1 MKTYRVAIGLAL
13 LLVGLSG
20 SALADGA
27 SAVHAVGERWAAAW
41 SRQDLKTV
49 MSLYAPDAVFMP
61 QSGERWSGVAEIR
74 THFAPMLPKY
84 KADLHLRSVRVES
97 SGALAFDSGTYTE
110 TIVEVGKKKAAPM
123 RFRGNYLFVLRR
135 DAAGHWRLIE
145 QTWTALGSAA
155 L

>member
-1 MKTYRVAIGLAL
+1 MKTGVAAIGLVLMIA
-13 LLVGLSG
+13 GASG
-20 SALADGA
+20 PALADGA

-41 SRQDLKTV
+41 SRQDLRSV
-49 MSLYAPDAVFMP
+49 MSLYARDAVFMP

-74 THFAPMLPKY
+74 AHFAPMLPKY

-97 SGALAFDSGTYTE
+97 SGALAFDSGTYSE